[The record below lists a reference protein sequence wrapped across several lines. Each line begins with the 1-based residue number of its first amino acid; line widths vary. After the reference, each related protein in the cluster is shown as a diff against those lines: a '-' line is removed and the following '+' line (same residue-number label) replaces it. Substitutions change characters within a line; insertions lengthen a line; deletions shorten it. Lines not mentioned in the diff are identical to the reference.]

1 MSLDIDLTALS
12 KKLQIN
18 TKLVIKAWKTGKSDQ
33 EITRSLGIEQWK
45 LNSLRREL
53 QLARWRKTLQ
63 RKNLLPQNKTGS

>member
-1 MSLDIDLTALS
+1 MSLDIDLKDLS
-12 KKLQIN
+12 KKLKIN
-18 TKLVIKAWKTGKSDQ
+18 TKQVIKAWKAGKSDQ
-33 EITRSLGIEQWK
+33 EIARSLGIEQWK